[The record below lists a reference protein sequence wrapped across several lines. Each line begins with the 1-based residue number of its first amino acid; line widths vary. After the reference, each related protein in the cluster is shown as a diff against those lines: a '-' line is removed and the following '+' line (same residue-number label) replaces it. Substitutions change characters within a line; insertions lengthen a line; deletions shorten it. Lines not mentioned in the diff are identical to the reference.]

1 MNRAIQVMEAAEACG
16 DTEDAN
22 ALLKALENELAD
34 WFTADNDNNAEDKYF
49 YYDENV
55 GSLFG
60 FPQAYYTV
68 DGMTDHHF
76 HYGYFI
82 QAAAQVAF
90 RDPDFIAQYSD
101 IINEVIG
108 DIAYDKKDSSSK
120 YPYFM
125 SCSSSHKLIFVYY
138 IFLHGIVI

>member
-22 ALLKALENELAD
+22 TLLKALENELAD

-68 DGMTDHHF
+68 DGNGQHHHF

-90 RDPDFIAQYSD
+90 RDPDFIAHVCQFIY
-101 IINEVIG
+101 
-108 DIAYDKKDSSSK
+108 
-120 YPYFM
+120 
-125 SCSSSHKLIFVYY
+125 
-138 IFLHGIVI
+138 